1 MPNSHFEAK
10 KWRYLE
16 ITQIGVGDLLLLK
29 HWKLE
34 PVILR
39 VPWARSLGAMIS
51 GMRLL
56 EKHPLALED
65 GVIEI
70 RKPAQAGKLQNSSNL
85 ILEVERRKI

>member
-10 KWRYLE
+10 RWRYLE

-51 GMRLL
+51 GMRLI
-56 EKHPLALED
+56 EQKPLALED
-65 GVIEI
+65 SVVNS
-70 RKPAQAGKLQNSSNL
+70 RKPTQSKKLENASKL
-85 ILEVERRKI
+85 VLEVERHKP